1 MPSFRLHVTRISEPS
16 PAEAQV
22 IHLAEVH
29 NVDSVPPKDHDT
41 EEKDV
46 AGPLGRGARSH
57 SADSDTQEPSTE
69 RSKPSASEKV
79 FELGNVLDQSLDEVV
94 TERRGHDSNI
104 AFAASTSS
112 NDIYPKVR
120 GLSVIPSPAKVL
132 SPDEATTLPHS
143 ILDIQATEQSSTPA
157 TLIHLPTLETPTQQ
171 SKFTEQEAR
180 EVNVETEDVG
190 TLPHGDKVS
199 SSHRDAG
206 ETSTDEGLQ
215 LLPGDQAHHR
225 SVDDQDGPTPIH
237 GNNQETPIGQ
247 PHINSTLRSEMDI
260 VRADNA
266 FPGVTPSTPDEQL
279 RFEEAQALQHSKSML
294 TIPKGTEK
302 GQGQDAIVATS
313 DGILRSL
320 DDEKADGQ
328 AMNDYRPPF
337 SGSDPSVG
345 HVESDRS
352 FERPTPGLRENTFPG
367 MTVGLSRDLT
377 FSRRP
382 PMRIDTGVPSVSES
396 SRSIISRKTTTPA
409 TGTPYTP
416 LEPVAASRSGPPTS
430 QIQSPP
436 ERMTTRVSSGAL
448 RHKSVSEILGEAPK
462 HSSLHNDKAV
472 NERAVHADD
481 IVLHTPKSVGS
492 TASPD
497 AIAFRQRLNRLEEKD
512 KSKLSTV
519 VFVRQSSSTGYRH
532 GESIINQDGDPGDKV
547 SEPKDYLLPL
557 FSAQAAV
564 PSPGH
569 QLHSLVQSAHKTL
582 TTADHQ
588 IDFQGQ
594 QDCRILLRI
603 YQLQNTNRWSLRQHE
618 RSVEPCRPKT
628 HWDVLISQ
636 MRWLQTDFREE
647 RKWKL
652 AAAKGLADACSQWV
666 ASSADERA
674 FLQVKVRSV
683 SIPAD
688 PAAHYMQTPDLI
700 PSREDDSS
708 DVTDFESPDFE
719 ASKRSAP
726 ARIFS
731 LSPDIFIFGL
741 HKTPVAD
748 KILGELPLY
757 QPSAQTQ
764 DAALQPASDD
774 SDDTWKSR
782 VVPFSKFVYGKM
794 VPREPGPA
802 RKKSRFDHSDDH
814 TRGMDSP
821 FDCASHY
828 AGSEQGSEE
837 GEVALFRHENKH
849 IRDRIHAGHAFR
861 PPSEYLMPSQSF
873 FECRQ
878 SSQWTQGEDDK
889 LRRLVREYAYNWSLV
904 SSCLST
910 KSLFSSGAE
919 RRTPWEC
926 FERWVGLEGLPAEM
940 SKTQYFK
947 AYHTRLQAAQRNHD
961 AQQSALQQSQGN
973 NAAQIPPR
981 RRTTLPFLVD
991 RRKNSKHLWLVD
1003 AMRKLA
1009 KKREGTANKQQQG
1022 Q

>member
-1 MPSFRLHVTRISEPS
+1 M
-16 PAEAQV
+16 
-22 IHLAEVH
+22 
-29 NVDSVPPKDHDT
+29 
-41 EEKDV
+41 
-46 AGPLGRGARSH
+46 
-57 SADSDTQEPSTE
+57 
-69 RSKPSASEKV
+69 
-79 FELGNVLDQSLDEVV
+79 V
-94 TERRGHDSNI
+94 TEQHDHGSNI
-104 AFAASTSS
+104 ALTASTSS
-112 NDIYPKVR
+112 NDKDPNVE
-120 GLSVIPSPAKVL
+120 GPSAVSSQAQLL
-132 SPDEATTLPHS
+132 SPDEVPPLPRSSSEIISNEQLSTSAAT
-143 ILDIQATEQSSTPA
+143 
-157 TLIHLPTLETPTQQ
+157 IHLPIPETQTPR
-171 SKFTEQEAR
+171 SKIAEQEEP
-180 EVNVETEDVG
+180 EVRAETEDAG
-190 TLPHGDKVS
+190 KLPGGEKVS
-199 SSHRDAG
+199 SSHRDAS
-206 ETSTDEGLQ
+206 EPSTDEVLQ
-215 LLPGDQAHHR
+215 LLPGDQTHDR
-225 SVDDQDGPTPIH
+225 LPEYQDESMPTY
-237 GNNQETPIGQ
+237 GNNQETPSRQ
-247 PHINSTLRSEMDI
+247 PLVNGILRSEMDV

-266 FPGVTPSTPDEQL
+266 FAGITPSTPDEQL
-279 RFEEAQALQHSKSML
+279 RLEEAQALQQSKSMS
-294 TIPKGTEK
+294 TIPKITEK
-302 GQGQDAIVATS
+302 DQGQDAIAAAS
-313 DGILRSL
+313 NGILHSL
-320 DDEKADGQ
+320 DDEKADEQ
-328 AMNDYRPPF
+328 ATTDYRTSF
-337 SGSDPSVG
+337 SGMNAQSSDPSIV
-345 HVESDRS
+345 HVEPDRS

-367 MTVGLSRDLT
+367 MTGGLSRDLT

-396 SRSIISRKTTTPA
+396 SRSVVNRKTTTPA

-416 LEPVAASRSGPPTS
+416 LEPITAVRSGHPTS

-448 RHKSVSEILGEAPK
+448 RHKSVSEILGETPK
-462 HSSLHNDKAV
+462 HSNLHNDKSTSERVV
-472 NERAVHADD
+472 NADD
-481 IVLHTPKSVGS
+481 LVPHTPKSVGS

-497 AIAFRQRLNRLEEKD
+497 AVAFRQRLNRLEEKD

-519 VFVRQSSSTGYRH
+519 VFVRQSSSSGYRH
-532 GESIINQDGDPGDKV
+532 GESVINQDGGAGDKV

-557 FSAQAAV
+557 FSVQAAA
-564 PSPGH
+564 PLPGH

-588 IDFQGQ
+588 TDFQEQ

-603 YQLQNTNRWSLRQHE
+603 YQLQSANRWSLRQHE

-636 MRWLQTDFREE
+636 MRWLRTDFREE

-674 FLQVKVRSV
+674 FLQVKVRAI
-683 SIPAD
+683 SIPAE
-688 PAAHYMQTPDLI
+688 PAAHYMQTPELI
-700 PSREDDSS
+700 PSSEDDSS

-731 LSPDIFIFGL
+731 LSPDMFIFGL
-741 HKTPVAD
+741 HRTPVAD

-764 DAALQPASDD
+764 GAALQPARDD
-774 SDDTWKSR
+774 SDDAWKSR
-782 VVPFSKFVYGKM
+782 VVPFSKFVDGKM
-794 VPREPGPA
+794 VSREPGPA
-802 RKKSRFDHSDDH
+802 RKKSRFDYSDDH
-814 TRGMDSP
+814 TRVIDGP
-821 FDCASHY
+821 FDGPSLY
-828 AGSEQGSEE
+828 EGNEGGSEE

-873 FECRQ
+873 FECRS

-947 AYHTRLQAAQRNHD
+947 AYHARLQAAQRNHD
-961 AQQSALQQSQGN
+961 AQQNALQQSQAN
-973 NAAQIPPR
+973 NATQISAR

-991 RRKNSKHLWLVD
+991 RRKNSRHLWIVD

-1009 KKREGTANKQQQG
+1009 KKREGVANKQQQG

>member
-1 MPSFRLHVTRISEPS
+1 M
-16 PAEAQV
+16 
-22 IHLAEVH
+22 
-29 NVDSVPPKDHDT
+29 
-41 EEKDV
+41 
-46 AGPLGRGARSH
+46 GGGACPH
-57 SADSDTQEPSTE
+57 GAASDTQGPSTE
-69 RSKPSASEKV
+69 RNRPSASEKA
-79 FELGNVLDQSLDEVV
+79 FELGNALDKSLNEVV
-94 TERRGHDSNI
+94 TERHEDDSNI
-104 AFAASTSS
+104 ALTASTSS
-112 NDIYPKVR
+112 NKIYPKVR
-120 GLSVIPSPAKVL
+120 EPSVIPSQARVL
-132 SPDEATTLPHS
+132 SPDEATTLSHS
-143 ILDIQATEQSSTPA
+143 ILEINATEQILTPA
-157 TLIHLPTLETPTQQ
+157 TTIQLPTQETQTQLLNLT
-171 SKFTEQEAR
+171 KQEER
-180 EVNVETEDVG
+180 QIRVETGDVG
-190 TLPHGDKVS
+190 TLRCGEKVS
-199 SSHRDAG
+199 SPGRDAG
-206 ETSTDEGLQ
+206 ESSTDEVLQ
-215 LLPGDQAHHR
+215 LLPSDQTHHPLP
-225 SVDDQDGPTPIH
+225 DYQDGRMPIY
-237 GNNQETPIGQ
+237 GNNQETPNGQ
-247 PHINSTLRSEMDI
+247 SRVNSILRSEMDA
-260 VRADNA
+260 VGADNA
-266 FPGVTPSTPDEQL
+266 FTGLTPSTPDEQL
-279 RFEEAQALQHSKSML
+279 RLEEAQALQHSKSIS
-294 TIPKGTEK
+294 TIPKVTEK
-302 GQGQDAIVATS
+302 GQRQDAIAAAS
-313 DGILRSL
+313 DGILRSF
-320 DDEKADGQ
+320 DDEKADEE
-328 AMNDYRPPF
+328 AMADYRSPF
-337 SGSDPSVG
+337 SGMKARSSDRSIG
-345 HVESDRS
+345 QVESDRS

-367 MTVGLSRDLT
+367 ITGGLSRDLT

-396 SRSIISRKTTTPA
+396 SRSIINRRTTTPA

-416 LEPVAASRSGPPTS
+416 MEPVAASRSGPPTS
-430 QIQSPP
+430 QVQSPP

-448 RHKSVSEILGEAPK
+448 RHKSVSEILGETPK
-462 HSSLHNDKAV
+462 QSNLHNDKATH
-472 NERAVHADD
+472 ERAVHTND
-481 IVLHTPKSVGS
+481 IVLHTLKSVGS

-497 AIAFRQRLNRLEEKD
+497 AVAFRQRLNRLEEKD

-519 VFVRQSSSTGYRH
+519 VFVRQSGSTGHRH
-532 GESIINQDGDPGDKV
+532 GESVINQDGEPGDKV

-557 FSAQAAV
+557 FSAQAAA
-564 PSPGH
+564 PSPGQ
-569 QLHSLVQSAHKTL
+569 QLHSLVLSAHKTL

-588 IDFQGQ
+588 TDFQEQ
-594 QDCRILLRI
+594 QDCRILNRI
-603 YQLQNTNRWSLRQHE
+603 YQLQSTNRWSLRQHE

-652 AAAKGLADACSQWV
+652 AAAKGLANACSQWV

-674 FLQVKVRSV
+674 FLQVKVESISV
-683 SIPAD
+683 PAD

-719 ASKRSAP
+719 ASKQSAP

-731 LSPDIFIFGL
+731 LPPDIFIFGL

-748 KILGELPLY
+748 KILGELPFY

-764 DAALQPASDD
+764 DAAIRLVSDD
-774 SDDTWKSR
+774 SDDAWKGR

-802 RKKSRFDHSDDH
+802 RKKSRFDHSDEH
-814 TRGMDSP
+814 TRGMDGP
-821 FDCASHY
+821 FGGPSHY
-828 AGSEQGSEE
+828 AGGERASEE

-940 SKTQYFK
+940 SKTQYFR
-947 AYHTRLQAAQRNHD
+947 AYHARLQAAQRNHE
-961 AQQSALQQSQGN
+961 AQQNALQQSQGN
-973 NAAQIPPR
+973 NVAQIPPR
-981 RRTTLPFLVD
+981 RRTTLPVLVD

-1009 KKREGTANKQQQG
+1009 KKREGAANKQQQG

>member
-1 MPSFRLHVTRISEPS
+1 M
-16 PAEAQV
+16 QV
-22 IHLAEVH
+22 KPLAEVQ
-29 NVDSVPPKDHDT
+29 NVDSVPPNDHDT
-41 EEKDV
+41 EEKDAAV
-46 AGPLGRGARSH
+46 PLGAGARSDGG
-57 SADSDTQEPSTE
+57 DSVTQEPSTE
-69 RSKPSASEKV
+69 QSRPSASEKA
-79 FELGNVLDQSLDEVV
+79 FELGKVLDQSLDEVV
-94 TERRGHDSNI
+94 TERHDHDSNV
-104 AFAASTSS
+104 ALTASASS
-112 NDIYPKVR
+112 NDIHPKAGAPR
-120 GLSVIPSPAKVL
+120 VIPSQARVL
-132 SPDEATTLPHS
+132 SQDSATTLPHPS
-143 ILDIQATEQSSTPA
+143 LEIAATEQTSTPA
-157 TLIHLPTLETPTQQ
+157 ATIHLPTQKQQTQPLEIA
-171 SKFTEQEAR
+171 EQEER
-180 EVNVETEDVG
+180 EVNTETEDAG
-190 TLPHGDKVS
+190 TLPCGEKDS
-199 SSHRDAG
+199 SPHRDAG
-206 ETSTDEGLQ
+206 EPSTDEVLQ
-215 LLPGDQAHHR
+215 PLPGNQTHDR
-225 SVDDQDGPTPIH
+225 LPDYQDESMPIY
-237 GNNQETPIGQ
+237 GNHQETPSVQ
-247 PHINSTLRSEMDI
+247 PHVNSILRSEMDI

-266 FPGVTPSTPDEQL
+266 FAGVTPSTPDEQL
-279 RFEEAQALQHSKSML
+279 RFEEAQALQHSKSKSV
-294 TIPKGTEK
+294 IPKGTEK
-302 GQGQDAIVATS
+302 GQGQDAIAAVS
-313 DGILRSL
+313 DGILGSL
-320 DDEKADGQ
+320 DDEKADEQ
-328 AMNDYRPPF
+328 ATTDYGSPF
-337 SGSDPSVG
+337 SGVKARGSDSSIR
-345 HVESDRS
+345 HAESDRS

-367 MTVGLSRDLT
+367 MTGGLSRDLT

-396 SRSIISRKTTTPA
+396 SRSIVSRKTTTPA

-416 LEPVAASRSGPPTS
+416 LESVAASRSGPPTS
-430 QIQSPP
+430 QVQSPP

-448 RHKSVSEILGEAPK
+448 RHKSVSEILGETPK
-462 HSSLHNDKAV
+462 HSSLHNDKAAS
-472 NERAVHADD
+472 ERVGHAED
-481 IVLHTPKSVGS
+481 IVLHTPKSVGY

-497 AIAFRQRLNRLEEKD
+497 AVAFRQRLNKLEEKD

-519 VFVRQSSSTGYRH
+519 VFVRQSSSSGYRH
-532 GESIINQDGDPGDKV
+532 GESVINQDGDPGDKV

-557 FSAQAAV
+557 FSAQAAA
-564 PSPGH
+564 PSPGQ
-569 QLHSLVQSAHKTL
+569 QLRSLVLSAHKTL

-588 IDFQGQ
+588 TDFQEQ
-594 QDCRILLRI
+594 QDCRILTRI
-603 YQLQNTNRWSLRQHE
+603 YQLQSTNRWSLRQHE
-618 RSVEPCRPKT
+618 RSVEPCRLKT

-674 FLQVKVRSV
+674 FLQVKVRSI
-683 SIPAD
+683 SIPPD
-688 PAAHYMQTPDLI
+688 PAAHYMQTPELI

-708 DVTDFESPDFE
+708 DITDFESPDFE

-741 HKTPVAD
+741 HRTPVAD

-764 DAALQPASDD
+764 DAALQAASDD
-774 SDDTWKSR
+774 SDDPWKSR
-782 VVPFSKFVYGKM
+782 VVPFSKFVDGKM
-794 VPREPGPA
+794 ISREPGPA
-802 RKKSRFDHSDDH
+802 RKKSRFDHSDDQTH
-814 TRGMDSP
+814 ITGSP
-821 FDCASHY
+821 FDGPSHY
-828 AGSEQGSEE
+828 VGSERGSEE

-947 AYHTRLQAAQRNHD
+947 AYQSRLQAAQRNHE
-961 AQQSALQQSQGN
+961 AQQNALQQSQGN
-973 NAAQIPPR
+973 NAAQIPAR

-1009 KKREGTANKQQQG
+1009 KKREGAANKQQQG